1 VKIRPSTTL
10 RNEYL
15 EISAL
20 AKETGEPIFITNK
33 GEADGVFLSVKA
45 FEEREKM
52 FRHRESVLAA
62 EFARLSG
69 EAVFTADEIHG
80 DLERLYEAGQ

>member
-1 VKIRPSTTL
+1 MTIRPSTTL

-15 EISAL
+15 QISAL
-20 AKETGEPIFITNK
+20 AKKTGEPIIITNK
-33 GEADGVFLSVKA
+33 GEADGVYLSMEA
-45 FEEREKM
+45 FEDREKM
-52 FRHRESVLAA
+52 FRHRESILAA

-69 EAVFTADEIHG
+69 EAMFTADEIHG